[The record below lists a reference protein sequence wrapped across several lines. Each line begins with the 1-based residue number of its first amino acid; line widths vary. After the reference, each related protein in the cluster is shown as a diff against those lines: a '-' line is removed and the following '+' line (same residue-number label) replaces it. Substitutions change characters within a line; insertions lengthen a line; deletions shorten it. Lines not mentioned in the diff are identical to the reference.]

1 MKRFSIIH
9 LALSFALS
17 LAATAAEP
25 VRIDISRDTWV
36 SSYPTEVEGSNGAS
50 PKMKFKGVQE
60 LALMDID
67 ATALKGKRVTKAQLH
82 LHGEGA
88 EILQRMTVS
97 TISEEW
103 TEGDGT
109 SYKKVPGASSFA
121 WARTGEQRWGV
132 DQPDITAVINGAGGS
147 IWGFADPT
155 PRDANGWQIIP
166 VDPAVVQARIE
177 GRSFGFAVMDD
188 VGSEYLREGSK
199 FTYRPFL
206 NRYVSSKDDKKST
219 RPHFTLWLEDGPA
232 SATLPPYTRAP
243 AAKPAS
249 SSALSSRSGLS
260 SAEASWVPEASNR
273 RA

>member
-9 LALSFALS
+9 LTLAFALN

-25 VRIDISRDTWV
+25 VRIDISRDTWL

-109 SYKKVPGASSFA
+109 SYKKVPGASSD
-121 WARTGEQRWGV
+121 RK
-132 DQPDITAVINGAGGS
+132 S
-147 IWGFADPT
+147 
-155 PRDANGWQIIP
+155 
-166 VDPAVVQARIE
+166 VV
-177 GRSFGFAVMDD
+177 
-188 VGSEYLREGSK
+188 
-199 FTYRPFL
+199 
-206 NRYVSSKDDKKST
+206 
-219 RPHFTLWLEDGPA
+219 
-232 SATLPPYTRAP
+232 
-243 AAKPAS
+243 
-249 SSALSSRSGLS
+249 
-260 SAEASWVPEASNR
+260 
-273 RA
+273 

>member
-1 MKRFSIIH
+1 MPAFPFTH
-9 LALSFALS
+9 LTLSFALT
-17 LAATAAEP
+17 LAAASISTAAEP

-97 TISEEW
+97 TIAEEW

-132 DQPDITAVINGAGGS
+132 DQPDITAVINGSGGS
-147 IWGFADPT
+147 LWGFADPT

-219 RPHFTLWLEDGPA
+219 RP
-232 SATLPPYTRAP
+232 
-243 AAKPAS
+243 
-249 SSALSSRSGLS
+249 
-260 SAEASWVPEASNR
+260 
-273 RA
+273 